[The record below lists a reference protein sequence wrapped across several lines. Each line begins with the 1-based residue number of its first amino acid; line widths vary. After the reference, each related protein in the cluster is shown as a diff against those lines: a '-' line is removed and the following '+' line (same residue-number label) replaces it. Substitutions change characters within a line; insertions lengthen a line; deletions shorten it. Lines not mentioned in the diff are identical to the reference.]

1 MRRMYDEN
9 EIKQI
14 ASETGGGGGG
24 KLYMHDVT
32 IKESG
37 SGLPIVKFKYISSD
51 NTEFTKFSLANFN
64 FLRCFDVYANDN
76 NMPPKFYGVKDIATS
91 ASSITITYYTT
102 YPFDVTS
109 TAQLP
114 VQTADIDT
122 NDNVFEL

>member
-1 MRRMYDEN
+1 MKRMYDEN
-9 EIKQI
+9 EIKSI
-14 ASETGGGGGG
+14 ASEAGGG
-24 KLYMHDVT
+24 KLYLHDVT

-64 FLRCFDVYANDN
+64 FLRCFDAYANNN
-76 NMPPKFYGVKDIATS
+76 NMPPKFYGVKDIATG

-102 YPFDVTS
+102 YPFDVAS
-109 TAQLP
+109 TASLP
-114 VQTADIDT
+114 VQIADIDT